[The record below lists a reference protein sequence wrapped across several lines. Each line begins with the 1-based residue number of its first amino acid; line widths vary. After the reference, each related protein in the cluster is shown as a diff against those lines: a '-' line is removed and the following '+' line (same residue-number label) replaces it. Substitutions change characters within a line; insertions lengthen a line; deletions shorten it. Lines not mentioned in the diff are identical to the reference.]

1 MTDIIRNCSH
11 CGAQMKTQRSTKKY
25 CSDTCKQA
33 AFYSRGTQPLIALNG
48 SKPLTTI
55 ELDGEDTDE
64 DRIDL
69 SNNVEQE
76 SFNNEQIPDK
86 MPFNVSR
93 NVRNDDEPAPPIP
106 FNVGKP
112 TNQQTIREPY
122 HAKRREEDKTKGHSK
137 RYDDI
142 EVEEEPYEWVRS
154 ELLDDIAEYVQDN
167 YKTSEMFQYP
177 KKYWYGSDLE
187 KVKWV
192 SVRFLCIIENLL
204 HFNNST
210 VERRTFVALNKALKA
225 MMGSWNYK
233 YMPSNYPLKNKI
245 KHRQQTIENIVRSVD
260 RSFRFGLKKE
270 SKLKLIALRFQLAD
284 LVPKVKFNSLDF
296 SK

>member
-1 MTDIIRNCSH
+1 M
-11 CGAQMKTQRSTKKY
+11 QTQRSTKKY

-64 DRIDL
+64 DQIDL
-69 SNNVEQE
+69 ANNVEQE
-76 SFNNEQIPDK
+76 SFNNEQVPDK
-86 MPFNVSR
+86 IPFNVNR
-93 NVRNDDEPAPPIP
+93 NVRNYDEPAPPIP
-106 FNVGKP
+106 FNVRKP
-112 TNQQTIREPY
+112 TNQQTIPEPY
-122 HAKRREEDKTKGHSK
+122 HAKRREEDKIKVHAK
-137 RYDDI
+137 RYDDT

-154 ELLDDIAEYVQDN
+154 ELLDDIAEYVQDK

-233 YMPSNYPLKNKI
+233 YMPSNYPLKNEI
-245 KHRQQTIENIVRSVD
+245 KHRQQTIENIARSVD
-260 RSFRFGLKKE
+260 RSFRFRLKKE
-270 SKLKLIALRFQLAD
+270 SKVKLIALRFQLAD
-284 LVPKVKFNSLDF
+284 LVPKVKFNNLDF